1 MSFREKNKMDGN
13 YINAGYMVLN
23 PEVFDYIEGDST
35 SFEKE
40 PLEKLAKGGQLMAY
54 KYSGFWKCMD
64 TLRDKMQL
72 ESLWESGNAPW
83 KVWNNE

>member
-1 MSFREKNKMDGN
+1 
-13 YINAGYMVLN
+13 MVLN

-40 PLEKLAKGGQLMAY
+40 PLEKLAKEGQLMAY